1 VRPVFSFAKMRF
13 TPLKSLGNLILM
25 TLICLVIFWIFMA
38 LRPAKAATVLW
49 PEVPPT
55 VLFTEP
61 GGILVDHVKRWIDL
75 AASGQD
81 VEIYGPCYSAC
92 TLITAYVPK
101 ERLCFAKFSSLNFHQ
116 VTYMGHPTVPAAQ
129 YTEWMFN
136 RYPEDIRAWLNKRGG
151 IEKLPLTGLTH
162 EWWILWANELWEM
175 GYRKCEKE
183 TPAIVPMT
191 IYKRE

>member
-1 VRPVFSFAKMRF
+1 MARALVRPVFSFAKMRF

-75 AASGQD
+75 AASGR
-81 VEIYGPCYSAC
+81 VGMMESTEAVRVAASIVSSNHERS
-92 TLITAYVPK
+92 VPK
-101 ERLCFAKFSSLNFHQ
+101 GRWRKK
-116 VTYMGHPTVPAAQ
+116 V
-129 YTEWMFN
+129 
-136 RYPEDIRAWLNKRGG
+136 GG
-151 IEKLPLTGLTH
+151 E
-162 EWWILWANELWEM
+162 
-175 GYRKCEKE
+175 
-183 TPAIVPMT
+183 
-191 IYKRE
+191 